1 VSTTTAAQTAAAP
14 GPWRRR
20 ARRLRHQWTTI
31 AVLTL
36 IWVLLW
42 GDLSWA
48 NLIAGALLGA
58 VLVTVMP
65 LPSVR
70 THGRLRPG
78 PFLTLAGRFVVDL
91 FAASFHVAWLALR
104 PGRHPRSG
112 IVGVCLASSSEVF
125 LTITAEVTSLVP
137 GSVVV
142 EAHRSTRMLY
152 LHVLDLPYSGGP
164 DGVRETT
171 LALEARVLRAFASDD
186 ELLRLGLAAP
196 GDRLVRKTAR
206 QTARQ
211 GGRA

>member
-1 VSTTTAAQTAAAP
+1 MSAVTTTKTAGP

-20 ARRLRHQWTTI
+20 ARRLRAQWTTI
-31 AVLTL
+31 VVLTV

-48 NLIAGALLGA
+48 NLVAGAVLGA
-58 VLVTVMP
+58 VVVTVLP
-65 LPSVR
+65 LPSVQ
-70 THGRLRPG
+70 THGRLRPW
-78 PFLTLAGRFVVDL
+78 PFLVLAGRFLVDL

-104 PGRHPRSG
+104 PGRPPRSG

-125 LTITAEVTSLVP
+125 LTITAEMTSLVP

-152 LHVLDLPYSGGP
+152 LHVLDLAGAGGP

-186 ELLRLGLAAP
+186 ELVRLGLATP
-196 GDRLVRKTAR
+196 GDRLVRSTAR
-206 QTARQ
+206 RE
-211 GGRA
+211 GRA

>member
-1 VSTTTAAQTAAAP
+1 MSTATATAP
-14 GPWRRR
+14 RPWRRR
-20 ARRLRHQWTTI
+20 VRRLRHQWTTI

-48 NLIAGALLGA
+48 NLLAGALLGA
-58 VLVTVMP
+58 ILVTVLP
-65 LPSVR
+65 LPSVE
-70 THGRLRPG
+70 THGQLRLV
-78 PFLTLAGRFVVDL
+78 PFLALSGRFVVDL
-91 FAASFHVAWLALR
+91 FLASFHVAWLALR
-104 PGRHPRSG
+104 PGRQPRSG

-125 LTITAEVTSLVP
+125 LTITAEMTSLVP

-164 DGVRETT
+164 DGVREST

-186 ELLRLGLAAP
+186 ELVRLALAAP
-196 GDRLVRKTAR
+196 GDRLVRRGAPRAAR
-206 QTARQ
+206 KE
-211 GGRA
+211 GRP

>member
-1 VSTTTAAQTAAAP
+1 MSSATVTAP

-31 AVLTL
+31 AALTVL
-36 IWVLLW
+36 WVLLW

-58 VLVTVMP
+58 VLVTVLP
-65 LPSVR
+65 LPSVETR
-70 THGRLRPG
+70 GRLRVV
-78 PFLTLAGRFVVDL
+78 PFLVLAGRFLVDL

-104 PGRHPRSG
+104 PGPAPRSG

-125 LTITAEVTSLVP
+125 LTITAEMTSLVP

-186 ELLRLGLAAP
+186 ELVRLGLAAP
-196 GDRLVRKTAR
+196 GDPLVRRTAR
-206 QTARQ
+206 QAGRKE
-211 GGRA
+211 GRA

>member
-1 VSTTTAAQTAAAP
+1 VSTLTTTTAP

-20 ARRLRHQWTTI
+20 VRRLRAQWTTI
-31 AVLTL
+31 AVLTAL
-36 IWVLLW
+36 WVLLW

-58 VLVTVMP
+58 VVVTVLP
-65 LPSVR
+65 LPSVQ

-78 PFLTLAGRFVVDL
+78 PFLALAGRFVADL
-91 FAASFHVAWLALR
+91 FVASFHVAWLALR
-104 PGRHPRSG
+104 PGPPPRSG

-125 LTITAEVTSLVP
+125 LTITAEMTSLVP

-152 LHVLDLPYSGGP
+152 LHVLDLAGAGGP
-164 DGVRETT
+164 DGVRATT

-186 ELLRLGLAAP
+186 ELVRLGLAAP
-196 GDRLVRKTAR
+196 GDRLVRAGAR
-206 QTARQ
+206 EE
-211 GGRA
+211 GRA

>member
-1 VSTTTAAQTAAAP
+1 VSSVTTPAPATAP

-20 ARRLRHQWTTI
+20 ARRLRAQWTTI
-31 AVLTL
+31 AVLTAL
-36 IWVLLW
+36 WVLLW

-48 NLIAGALLGA
+48 NLVAGAVVG
-58 VLVTVMP
+58 VLVVTVLP
-65 LPSVR
+65 LPSVQ

-78 PFLTLAGRFVVDL
+78 PFLVLSGRFLVDL

-104 PGRHPRSG
+104 PGPPPRSG

-125 LTITAEVTSLVP
+125 LTITAEMTSLVP

-152 LHVLDLPYSGGP
+152 LHVLDLADSGGP

-171 LALEARVLRAFASDD
+171 LALETRVLRAFAADD
-186 ELLRLGLAAP
+186 ELVRLGLAAP
-196 GDRLVRKTAR
+196 GDRLVRPTAR
-206 QTARQ
+206 
-211 GGRA
+211 GEGRA